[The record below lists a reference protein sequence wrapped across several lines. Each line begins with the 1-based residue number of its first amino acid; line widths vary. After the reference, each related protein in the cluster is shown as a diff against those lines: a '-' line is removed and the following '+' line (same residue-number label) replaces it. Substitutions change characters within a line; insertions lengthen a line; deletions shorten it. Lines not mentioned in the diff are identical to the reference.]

1 MLDLHLSLMIVVLVI
16 FFFLLVQLNNRLYQ
30 PLLRFMDRRR
40 DTIAR
45 DLKEA
50 STLGSDTDVLLNEA
64 KANIEEAKSKAAKLR
79 QKAIEESKSKNLAV
93 FETKQKELAKEYEEF
108 LVKLEE
114 EKEVLK
120 SSILSQLPLIKE
132 SLKAKFSQI

>member
-16 FFFLLVQLNNRLYQ
+16 FFILLVQLNNRLYQ

-50 STLGSDTDVLLNEA
+50 NALSSDTEELLAEA
-64 KANIEEAKSKAAKLR
+64 KANIEEAKTKAAKMR
-79 QKAIEESKSKNLAV
+79 AGAIEDAKSKNLAAL
-93 FETKQKELAKEYEEF
+93 EAKQEELSREYEEF
-108 LVKLEE
+108 LSKLEE
-114 EKEVLK
+114 EKEALK
-120 SSILSQLPLIKE
+120 SSILSQLPLIKS

>member
-16 FFFLLVQLNNRLYQ
+16 FFILLVQLNNRLYQ

-50 STLGSDTDVLLNEA
+50 NALSSDTEELLAEA
-64 KANIEEAKSKAAKLR
+64 KANIEEAKTKAAKMR
-79 QKAIEESKSKNLAV
+79 AEAIEDAKSKNLAAL
-93 FETKQKELAKEYEEF
+93 EAKQEELSREYEEF
-108 LVKLEE
+108 LSKLEE
-114 EKEVLK
+114 EKEALK
-120 SSILSQLPLIKE
+120 SSILSQLPLIKS